1 MLEDLI
7 FAMSPSYLFKIVTV
21 GGAAVGKTS
30 MILRYTT
37 GKFREYYAPTLG
49 ADFAIKNVELDGN
62 RVKLQI
68 WDMGSQDFL
77 GSVRAGFYPGSKGVL
92 FMYDVT
98 SRESFKELAKWK
110 KEVDSHLKGYERLIV
125 ANKTDLKDE
134 RVVSKAEGK
143 KIAER
148 FGGIYLESSVKLN
161 ENVDDSFS
169 KMAKMVLE
177 VR

>member
-1 MLEDLI
+1 
-7 FAMSPSYLFKIVTV
+7 MSPSYLFKIVTV

-30 MILRYTT
+30 IILRYIT

-49 ADFAIKNVELDGN
+49 ADFAIKNVELAGN

-68 WDMGSQDFL
+68 WDMGSQEFL
-77 GSVRAGFYPGSKGVL
+77 GNVRAGFYPGSKGVL

-98 SRESFKELAKWK
+98 SRESFKELTKWK
-110 KEVDSHLKGYERLIV
+110 KEVDSYLKGYQRLIV

-134 RVVSKAEGK
+134 RAVSKAEGN

-148 FGGIYLESSVKLN
+148 FGGIHLESSVKLN
-161 ENVDDSFS
+161 ENVDDIFS
-169 KMAKMVLE
+169 KMAEMVLE
-177 VR
+177 AR

>member
-1 MLEDLI
+1 
-7 FAMSPSYLFKIVTV
+7 MSPSYLFKIVTV

-30 MILRYTT
+30 IILRYTT

-49 ADFAIKNVELDGN
+49 ADFAIKSMKLDGN

-77 GSVRAGFYPGSKGVL
+77 GNVRAGFYPGSKGVL

-98 SRESFKELAKWK
+98 SRESFEELTNWK
-110 KEVDSHLKGYERLIV
+110 KEVDSHLKGYECLIV
-125 ANKTDLKDE
+125 ANKTDLNDE
-134 RVVSKAEGK
+134 RIVSKAEGK
-143 KIAER
+143 KIAKH

-161 ENVDDSFS
+161 ENVDDSFR
-169 KMAKMVLE
+169 KMAEMVLE
-177 VR
+177 AR

>member
-1 MLEDLI
+1 
-7 FAMSPSYLFKIVTV
+7 MSPSYLFKIVTV

-30 MILRYTT
+30 IIVRYTT
-37 GKFREYYAPTLG
+37 GKFREYYSPTLG
-49 ADFAIKNVELDGN
+49 ADFAIKSMELDDN

-77 GSVRAGFYPGSKGVL
+77 GSVRAGFYPGAKGVL

-98 SRESFKELAKWK
+98 SRESFEELTKWK
-110 KEVDSHLKGYERLIV
+110 KEVDLHVKGYERLVV

-143 KIAER
+143 KIAKR

-161 ENVDDSFS
+161 ENVNDSFS
-169 KMAKMVLE
+169 KMAEMVLE
-177 VR
+177 AR

>member
-1 MLEDLI
+1 
-7 FAMSPSYLFKIVTV
+7 MSPSYLFKIVTV

-30 MILRYTT
+30 IILRYTT

-49 ADFAIKNVELDGN
+49 ADFAIKSVNLDDN

-98 SRESFKELAKWK
+98 SQESFEELTKWK
-110 KEVDSHLKGYERLIV
+110 KEVDLHLKGYECLVV

-134 RVVSKAEGK
+134 RVVSKADGK
-143 KIAER
+143 KIAKR
-148 FGGIYLESSVKLN
+148 FGGFYLESSVKLN

-169 KMAKMVLE
+169 KMAEMVLE
-177 VR
+177 AR

>member
-1 MLEDLI
+1 
-7 FAMSPSYLFKIVTV
+7 MSPSYLFKIVTV

-98 SRESFKELAKWK
+98 SRESFKELTRWK
-110 KEVDSHLKGYERLIV
+110 KEVDSHLRGYQRLIV

-134 RVVSKAEGK
+134 RVVSKAEGNR
-143 KIAER
+143 IAKR
-148 FGGIYLESSVKLN
+148 FDGIYLESSVKLN

-169 KMAKMVLE
+169 KMAEMVLE
-177 VR
+177 AR